1 VRPERPIR
9 PENAL
14 PPGNS
19 ASVWA
24 EEGYAEAAHRLE
36 ERIGLMV
43 DGGVAVDVAEREAPP
58 MVRAWWRGLTQEQR
72 RKLRG

>member
-14 PPGNS
+14 PPGNL

-58 MVRAWWRGLTQEQR
+58 MVRAWWRGLTPEQR
-72 RKLRG
+72 RRLR

>member
-1 VRPERPIR
+1 MRDVRNGR

-58 MVRAWWRGLTQEQR
+58 MVRAWWRGLTAAER
-72 RKLRG
+72 RRLR

>member
-1 VRPERPIR
+1 MRDVRGGR
-9 PENAL
+9 PENAI

-58 MVRAWWRGLTQEQR
+58 MVRAWWRAMTPAER
-72 RKLRG
+72 RRLR